1 MYQRQEIIVKK
12 NVQLMARYADALEQS
27 MDAGMS
33 GTEEEQFMKS
43 RFTEAEMGMIRATEN
58 VHAFLDVMVQ
68 YYLDIL
74 GLFEKFSYD
83 SHGEPQP
90 YVTCKTD
97 RQENEDEI
105 RIVIEEFWNNDF
117 EQSCTNP
124 LMEDGFKGWV
134 DYDHVP
140 KVVRFLYNGIAQHEF
155 LQKEYAEH
163 RELFGE
169 CLIYNCIARYFDEVS
184 NGEGAIGIFD
194 HETNRFDVY
203 GYGAACNG
211 WSGDILTD
219 HFADR
224 AMLEQQP
231 DKLWYA
237 TNPMIC
243 WRPIGSVNAE
253 NYAETEYGE
262 DIQRLLD
269 AIGEEYFLN
278 CLDGGCFEY
287 DDGTWNGDEIEF
299 YFLKDGRDDELT
311 PYTSLEILELL
322 NRIEKANRIFIEVQK
337 KSCQRNGLDAADF
350 VNQGFTCG
358 LLFYSHEGEI
368 LFAEAAGEDESGMK
382 NGEIV
387 LHCRK
392 F

>member
-12 NVQLMARYADALEQS
+12 NVQLMARYADALELS
-27 MDAGMS
+27 ADAGMS
-33 GTEEEQFMKS
+33 ETEEEQFMKS

-58 VHAFLDVMVQ
+58 AHTYLNVMVQ

-74 GLFEKFSYD
+74 GLFEKFRYETY
-83 SHGEPQP
+83 GELQP
-90 YVTCKTD
+90 YVTFKTERD
-97 RQENEDEI
+97 ETEDEI
-105 RIVIEEFWNNDF
+105 RVVIEEFWNNCF
-117 EQSCTNP
+117 ELECTNP

-134 DYDHVP
+134 DYDQVP
-140 KVVRFLYNGIAQHEF
+140 KAVRFLYNGIAQHEY

-163 RELFGE
+163 HELFGE
-169 CLIYNCIARYFDEVS
+169 SLCYNCIARYFDEIS
-184 NGEGAIGIFD
+184 NGEGAIGIYD
-194 HETNRFDVY
+194 HETNSFDVY
-203 GYGAACNG
+203 GYGGACNG
-211 WSGDILTD
+211 WSGTILD
-219 HFADR
+219 GHEIDR
-224 AMLEQQP
+224 SVLEQQP

-253 NYAETEYGE
+253 NYTEAEYGE
-262 DIQRLLD
+262 DIQRLFD
-269 AIGEEYFLN
+269 ALGQEYSPN

-287 DDGTWNGDEIEF
+287 DDGTWNEDEIEL
-299 YFLKDGRDDELT
+299 YYLIDGSDDELT
-311 PYTSLEILELL
+311 PFTSLELLELL
-322 NRIEKANRIFIEVQK
+322 DRIENANRIFIEVQK
-337 KSCQRNGLDAADF
+337 KSCQRNGLDDADF

-368 LFAEAAGEDESGMK
+368 LFAEAAGEDESGVK

-387 LHCRK
+387 LHCRR